1 MSRIAVLD
9 TETTGFPSNS
19 LASVI
24 DVGGVIID
32 LSDGSEVSRFDSL
45 VCPLAWGEWAEPA
58 TAIHRLTHDDVKG
71 SPRPHSVTPALVAW
85 LEKHDCWWWT
95 SYNVAFD
102 QPMLRRMGFV
112 TGRLASCVM
121 VRAMQIM
128 GPAGVLR
135 AADPSHPRY
144 REDSP
149 WLFPPLAPNPKS
161 GTSAC
166 EFFGVDPILPAH
178 RALSDARTAAEV
190 MLRIKSYAPP

>member
-45 VCPLAWGEWAEPA
+45 VSPLAWGEWAKPA
-58 TAIHRLTHDDVKG
+58 TAIHGLTYDAVKG
-71 SPRPHSVTPALVAW
+71 APRSSSVAAALVSW
-85 LEKHDCWWWT
+85 LGEHDCWWWT
-95 SYNVAFD
+95 SYNVDFD
-102 QPMLRRMGFV
+102 RPMLRRMGFV
-112 TGRLASCVM
+112 TGRWASCIM

-128 GPAGVLR
+128 GAAGVLR

-178 RALSDARTAAEV
+178 RALSDARTAAQV
-190 MLRIKSYAPP
+190 LLRIKSYAPP